1 MEAKYNPPFDL
12 TEKITSLTVDICLL
26 VRQVQDSAGLSR
38 SPKLR
43 KANRVRSIHSSLA
56 IEHNS
61 MTLEQVTAVIAGKRV
76 LAPPREIREV
86 MNAYEAYD
94 RLQKVDACEVRD
106 LLDIHGIMMKG
117 LAEDAGSF
125 RLGSV
130 GVFKGDRLLHV
141 GAPAENVPFLMKDLM
156 DWLRHSKIH
165 PLIKSCIFHYEFEFI
180 HPFSDGNG
188 RTGRFWHTLILSKW
202 EPLFAWLPIE
212 SLVNDHQEE
221 YFRAITEADSQ
232 GKSTVFIEF
241 MLEMIKGTLEENVG
255 INVGIDVGINEQRL
269 LSFLSGNPQAS
280 AAVAALSLG
289 LSPRQ
294 VERLISK
301 LKAEGR
307 LVREGSRKAGKW
319 HVVNDCH

>member
-38 SPKLR
+38 SPRLR

-86 MNAYEAYD
+86 LNAYEAYD
-94 RLQKVDACEVRD
+94 RLQKVDACEVKD

-125 RLGSV
+125 RSGTV

-141 GAPAENVPFLMKDLM
+141 GAPAENVHYLMKDLM
-156 DWLRHSKIH
+156 DWLRLSKVH

-255 INVGIDVGINEQRL
+255 INVGINEQRL
-269 LSFLSGNPQAS
+269 LSFLSENPQAS
-280 AAVAALSLG
+280 AATAAISLG
-289 LSPRQ
+289 LSSRQ

-301 LKAEGR
+301 LKDEGR
-307 LVREGSRKAGKW
+307 LVREGSRKAGEW